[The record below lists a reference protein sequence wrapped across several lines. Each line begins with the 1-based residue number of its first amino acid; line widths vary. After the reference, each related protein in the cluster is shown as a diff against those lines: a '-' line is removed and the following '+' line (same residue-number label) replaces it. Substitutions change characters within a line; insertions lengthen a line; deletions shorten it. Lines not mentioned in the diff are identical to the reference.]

1 MSVQKVRACFWVK
14 EKTHHH
20 NGAMGADQPVTVKLA
35 AHYNDGKGGNEDWSK
50 YTPAGDISMMI
61 TNPVAVAAFSLGAKY
76 FVDFTPAE

>member
-20 NGAMGADQPVTVKLA
+20 NGAMGVDQPVTVKLA

-50 YTPAGDISMMI
+50 YTPSGDISMMI
-61 TNPVAVAAFSLGAKY
+61 TNAAASDFFELGKRVY
-76 FVDFTPAE
+76 VDFTAVE